1 VNRAA
6 EATEPGLSEFLLE
19 VERIRASGAL
29 GRSVQLARLFDFL
42 VGCHVSGRVPKEVEV
57 AIDCFDRSPDADAAQ
72 DATVRVTAHKLR
84 KRLEE
89 FYREAGEPPRLVIPR
104 GEYRLML
111 HPAPGEEGAAP
122 AAPTGTTHNAFTLRE
137 KVAAGVALVAV
148 LVAIIAVAL
157 GGRPRAEQR
166 PLVALRASPLWA
178 SVLEDGLPLQ
188 LVLGDYY
195 IFGERDANGGI
206 RRLVREFDINSR
218 RDLQQRI
225 AADPQQAGR
234 YLDMNLGYLPTSSAQ
249 ALREVLPVVMASGKP
264 VILTL
269 ASELDPATLKGTHV
283 IYLGYLSGLGML
295 EDMVLSASRYSLGGS
310 YDELIDSV
318 TGEARISEAGVP
330 PLPGVRYR
338 DYAYVAALKGPA
350 GHTHVVIA
358 GMRDVGLMHAAE
370 AAVDPA
376 HLTELARRL
385 GGEGP
390 FEALYEVQGLNGI
403 NVQGRL
409 LEASRIHP
417 APAG

>member
-6 EATEPGLSEFLLE
+6 DATEPGLTEFLLE

-42 VGCHVSGRVPKEVEV
+42 VACHAAGRVPKEVEV
-57 AIDCFDRSPDADAAQ
+57 AIDCFDRHPGAESSQ
-72 DATVRVTAHKLR
+72 DATVRATAHKLR
-84 KRLEE
+84 RRLEE
-89 FYREAGEPPRLVIPR
+89 FYRDAGESPRLTIPR
-104 GEYRLML
+104 GEYRLVL
-111 HPAPGEEGAAP
+111 NP
-122 AAPTGTTHNAFTLRE
+122 AATSGE
-137 KVAAGVALVAV
+137 AAGPLD
-148 LVAIIAVAL
+148 
-157 GGRPRAEQR
+157 GGRPRFTFREKVVAAVALLAVAVAIVAVLWGGQQRQADR
-166 PLVALRASPLWA
+166 PLAALRASPLWA
-178 SVLEDGLPLQ
+178 PVLDDGLPLQ

-195 IFGERDANGGI
+195 IFGERDLHGGI

-218 RDLQQRI
+218 RDLERRI
-225 AADPQQAGR
+225 GTDPEAADL
-234 YLDMNLGYLPTSSAQ
+234 YVDMNLGYLPTSSAQ

-318 TGEARISEAGVP
+318 TGEARISEAGMP

-338 DYAYVAALKGPA
+338 DYAYVAALKGPG
-350 GHTHVVIA
+350 GHAHLVIA

-370 AAVDPA
+370 AAVDAA
-376 HLTELARRL
+376 HLQELGRRL
-385 GGEGP
+385 DGEGP
-390 FEALYEVQGLNGI
+390 FEALYEVHGLNGL
-403 NVQGRL
+403 NVQGEL
-409 LEASRIHP
+409 LEASRIQS
-417 APAG
+417 APPG